1 MNVERLRAVLD
12 AIAADHQKQRPAK
25 ILQRI
30 GDAYTQT
37 FQSPNPETAKAYE
50 DIEEVLKTAITQGQC
65 VSLGM
70 AILPSSPWQKW
81 GFLS

>member
-1 MNVERLRAVLD
+1 MNVEHLRAVLD

-50 DIEEVLKTAITQGQC
+50 DIEEVLKTAITLSAPFRLETFPE
-65 VSLGM
+65 SLVQNYRHR
-70 AILPSSPWQKW
+70 ATA
-81 GFLS
+81 